1 MVVTGTFID
10 NFSRKA
16 LVNFLKQ
23 KFDTRDTFKI
33 FKIFV
38 ERQNGCQINILRTD
52 RGQKCLICDYF
63 LKKNE
68 I

>member
-10 NFSRKA
+10 NFSKKA

-23 KFDTRDTFKI
+23 KFDTCDT

-38 ERQNGCQINILRTD
+38 ERQNGCQIKILRMD